1 MLIAAGAVCAT
12 GEKLDV
18 RSKCVPRIYPVLGV
32 TSSSISLANAVQN
45 VSEVNDTFLSSHC
58 QLLPPSLWLS
68 YTLTAIISLIGALT

>member
-58 QLLPPSLWLS
+58 QLTVQSRLFGYLLCLPLS
-68 YTLTAIISLIGALT
+68 